1 MDILKTQ
8 LILKG
13 IVTEEEY
20 NVMKS
25 DMAVD
30 FIQDSHFAE
39 LKESE
44 LLRERLGTL
53 REIDEY
59 VGRYYS
65 VEWVRKNV
73 LQQNDDEIEDII
85 KTIEDEGS
93 AEPEEEEV

>member
-8 LILKG
+8 LILKA
-13 IVTEEEY
+13 IVTEEEF

-65 VEWVRKNV
+65 VDWVRKNV
-73 LQQNDDEIEDII
+73 LQQREDEIEDII

-93 AEPEEEEV
+93 AETEEEV